1 MINNVNPNTSKLLD
15 QIKRLSIHTTKKDE
29 DHTDFKLDVV
39 NNRTHTTKELKR
51 TNLINSIERIQKSDI
66 PIEPLENNKMKV
78 IANNVQTSELAKIV
92 DMQKT
97 SERACRSTSRCL
109 FLKKRVAS

>member
-51 TNLINSIERIQKSDI
+51 TNLINSIERIQKKSDI

-78 IANNVQTSELAKIV
+78 IANNVQTSELTKIV
-92 DMQKT
+92 DMQKKHRR
-97 SERACRSTSRCL
+97 EPVGAL
-109 FLKKRVAS
+109 LDVYF

>member
-51 TNLINSIERIQKSDI
+51 TNLINSIERIQKKSDI

-92 DMQKT
+92 DMQKKHRREPVG
-97 SERACRSTSRCL
+97 SL
-109 FLKKRVAS
+109 LDIYF

>member
-51 TNLINSIERIQKSDI
+51 TNLINSIERIQKKSDI

-92 DMQKT
+92 DMQKKHRR
-97 SERACRSTSRCL
+97 EPVGAL
-109 FLKKRVAS
+109 LDVYF

>member
-51 TNLINSIERIQKSDI
+51 TNLINSIERIQKKSNI

-92 DMQKT
+92 DMQKKHRR
-97 SERACRSTSRCL
+97 EPVGAL
-109 FLKKRVAS
+109 LDVYF

>member
-29 DHTDFKLDVV
+29 EHTDFKLDVV

-51 TNLINSIERIQKSDI
+51 TNLINSIERIQKKSDI

-92 DMQKT
+92 DMQKKHRR
-97 SERACRSTSRCL
+97 EPVGAL
-109 FLKKRVAS
+109 LDVYF